1 VYGDQRILNAPQYPE
16 QAQRTQLASVTEIKE
31 PFSAP
36 ANFRAADV
44 AAVRDPATTKITTGE
59 AKPDQSY
66 LRELNA
72 QLQQIMDLPRP

>member
-59 AKPDQSY
+59 AKPDQGY